1 MASDV
6 EKLRKHV
13 SNAKVDWFVLDQ
25 ARVNLEKDKV
35 LLVEKEKGI
44 LGSLES
50 MKKEKKNYRKR

>member
-1 MASDV
+1 M
-6 EKLRKHV
+6 